1 MEGCFFLLYTGVV
14 HGFFVLKSRCDHVE
28 ISREHQTYL
37 GFSWKAADP
46 GDGIFYVFNVLPF
59 GLSTSRYVSSKLLKP
74 LQKRW
79 RLQGICIF
87 TFLHDGRGIVQD
99 RQGCHATAQALRNDL
114 GRAGFIAN
122 DEKSVWEPMHVL
134 DWLGMT
140 CNSILGAL
148 KIVGGRITKIL
159 KTIDHII
166 NSNRMISARS
176 LGSFTGQILSTG
188 LVFVI
193 LVEL

>member
-1 MEGCFFLLYTGVV
+1 M
-14 HGFFVLKSRCDHVE
+14 
-28 ISREHQTYL
+28 
-37 GFSWKAADP
+37 
-46 GDGIFYVFNVLPF
+46 FNVLPF